1 MGYDIYGQ
9 KLASGHC
16 EVHPH
21 IAEQYPCS
29 LCYAE
34 SEQERH
40 YQYQQKKTDNREAEY
55 YAEMERAHCDEIA
68 KKNNWLYRVLCYVA
82 PKLNFVNERL
92 QKYKE
97 KVFNDTMTKCA

>member
-9 KLASGHC
+9 NLVSGHC

-21 IAEQYPCS
+21 VAQTYPCS

-34 SEQERH
+34 
-40 YQYQQKKTDNREAEY
+40 TDNRQQQQQEDPRDAQQREY
-55 YAEMERAHCDEIA
+55 YAEMERAHYDEIA

-82 PKLNFVNERL
+82 PKANWINERM
-92 QKYKE
+92 QEYKE
-97 KVFNDTMTKCA
+97 KVFNRTMSKGY